1 MTVTAHAEA
10 LRSEIRRIEK
20 HGHLGMGYPLEPHD
34 VQLLA
39 AMTAAAD
46 ELDRLSGDNP
56 AES

>member
-1 MTVTAHAEA
+1 MTATHADQ
-10 LRSEIRRIEK
+10 LRAEIRRIEK